1 VLVLV
6 VDDNV
11 ALRATLARALAAK
24 GYEVALAQ
32 DGAEALRIIARSAP
46 AAIVLDVR
54 MSGMDGMEV
63 CRRLRAAGDRT
74 PVLMLSGLDHV
85 DDRIAGLEAGADDY
99 LVKPFVLDELVA
111 RLRSVI
117 RRYEISRVRTDL
129 SASVGE
135 SPPARTAG

>member
-129 SASVGE
+129 SVSVGE